1 MADSNIEK
9 KVAETILQQPAEI
22 HIGKKTFYAAPPSV
36 ATLILVSEAV
46 SRLPEL
52 SNDNIM
58 GETLTKAKDCRP
70 LGEIVATYI
79 LGAKAVNDTVEV
91 KRKMQRRYLFGLIK
105 RTTTVKQTVSR
116 KDALADEVL
125 ETLTPKEL
133 NLLTAQI
140 LQQMQIGDFFGLT
153 TFLTGV
159 NLTRPTKVV
168 EEN

>member
-9 KVAETILQQPAEI
+9 RVAETILQQPAEI

-70 LGEIVATYI
+70 LGEIVAIYI
-79 LGAKAVNDTVEV
+79 LGAKAVNEAVEV
-91 KRKMQRRYLFGLIK
+91 ERKVQRRFGLIK
-105 RTTTVKQTVSR
+105 RTVTVKQTMTR

-125 ETLTPKEL
+125 EALTPKEL
-133 NLLTAQI
+133 NLLMSQI

>member
-9 KVAETILQQPAEI
+9 RVAETILQQPAEI

-70 LGEIVATYI
+70 LGEIVAIYI
-79 LGAKAVNDTVEV
+79 LGAKVVNETVEV
-91 KRKMQRRYLFGLIK
+91 ERKVQRRFGLIK
-105 RTTTVKQTVSR
+105 RTVTVKQTMTR

-125 ETLTPKEL
+125 EALTPKEL
-133 NLLTAQI
+133 NLLMSQI